1 MNEQPASVSVID
13 PLDFRF
19 RREAR
24 TAARLHHTNIVP
36 IFAVGEADGVHYYA
50 MQFIHGHG
58 LDDVLREVRALR
70 GPAASAPPGAFSLAV
85 TVAKSLHD
93 GDFPAGA
100 TEADQSSSSVLPA
113 RQSDL
118 ASRSEGV
125 YYREVA
131 GLGAQAA
138 EALAYA
144 HGQGVLHRDIKPS
157 NLLLDTQGTLWI
169 TDFGLAKA
177 DDSDDL
183 THTGDLV
190 GTLRYMAP
198 ERLRGRADARADIY
212 ALGATLYELL
222 ALRPAFSC
230 SNRLELMER
239 IARDTPP
246 APRRFEPGIPRDLET
261 IVLKAMARDPADR
274 DRSATEMAED
284 LHRFQS
290 DRPIRARRASPVEE
304 LWRWGRRNR
313 LVAGL
318 AASIA
323 MLLVVFAVGASLAAF
338 RMGRDRDQARKAERE
353 RTGQLAR
360 SLLDQARAARF
371 SRRPGQRFEGLDAIR
386 RASLL
391 ARQLGEPAS
400 FFGDLRIQAIAC
412 RRCRMSVSGPVMLL
426 PARCHPASRPR
437 RRTATSRTT
446 ARARF
451 AFCGWTMTAR
461 SPALRPIQARATCGS
476 AATVR

>member
-1 MNEQPASVSVID
+1 
-13 PLDFRF
+13 
-19 RREAR
+19 
-24 TAARLHHTNIVP
+24 
-36 IFAVGEADGVHYYA
+36 
-50 MQFIHGHG
+50 
-58 LDDVLREVRALR
+58 
-70 GPAASAPPGAFSLAV
+70 
-85 TVAKSLHD
+85 
-93 GDFPAGA
+93 
-100 TEADQSSSSVLPA
+100 
-113 RQSDL
+113 
-118 ASRSEGV
+118 
-125 YYREVA
+125 
-131 GLGAQAA
+131 
-138 EALAYA
+138 
-144 HGQGVLHRDIKPS
+144 
-157 NLLLDTQGTLWI
+157 
-169 TDFGLAKA
+169 
-177 DDSDDL
+177 
-183 THTGDLV
+183 
-190 GTLRYMAP
+190 
-198 ERLRGRADARADIY
+198 
-212 ALGATLYELL
+212 
-222 ALRPAFSC
+222 
-230 SNRLELMER
+230 MER

-274 DRSATEMAED
+274 YRSATEMAED

-400 FFGDLRIQAIAC
+400 FIGDLRIQAIAC

-461 SPALRPIQARATCGS
+461 SPALRPIRARPPCGS
-476 AATVR
+476 AATAR